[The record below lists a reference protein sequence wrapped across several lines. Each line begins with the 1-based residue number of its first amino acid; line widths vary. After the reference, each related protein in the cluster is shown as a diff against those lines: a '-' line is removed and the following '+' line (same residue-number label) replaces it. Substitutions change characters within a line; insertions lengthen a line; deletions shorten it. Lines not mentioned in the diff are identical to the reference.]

1 MVAQLSRGRRIGID
15 FGDVRI
21 GLAVC
26 DSEAILVSPLKTLA
40 NDHATMSQLES
51 IIAEY
56 EPIYLAIGNPMHL
69 SGEQSKKSELV
80 QDFVLSLKEIYK
92 GKIFLIDE
100 RLSTK
105 NSIAQLHE
113 LGKGVKESKGI
124 IDQMA
129 AVQILN
135 QAIVLESSPSGLGS
149 SI

>member
-1 MVAQLSRGRRIGID
+1 
-15 FGDVRI
+15 
-21 GLAVC
+21 
-26 DSEAILVSPLKTLA
+26 
-40 NDHATMSQLES
+40 
-51 IIAEY
+51 
-56 EPIYLAIGNPMHL
+56 MHL

-80 QDFVLSLKEIYK
+80 QDFVLSLKEIYQ

-135 QAIVLESSPSGLGS
+135 QAILLESSPSGLGS

>member
-1 MVAQLSRGRRIGID
+1 MVAQLSLGRRIGID

-40 NDHATMSQLES
+40 NDHATMSQLER
-51 IIAEY
+51 IFAEY

-92 GKIFLIDE
+92 GKIW
-100 RLSTK
+100 K
-105 NSIAQLHE
+105 
-113 LGKGVKESKGI
+113 
-124 IDQMA
+124 
-129 AVQILN
+129 
-135 QAIVLESSPSGLGS
+135 
-149 SI
+149 